1 VAKYNKLFESLVL
14 RITNLEEAE
23 AIHKYTFGLKPHIRA
38 QVRLRKH
45 TTLEEC
51 MNAALIVDGTSYQ
64 GYTRP
69 NFS

>member
-14 RITNLEEAE
+14 RITDLEEAE

-64 GYTRP
+64 GYISP
-69 NFS
+69 DSS